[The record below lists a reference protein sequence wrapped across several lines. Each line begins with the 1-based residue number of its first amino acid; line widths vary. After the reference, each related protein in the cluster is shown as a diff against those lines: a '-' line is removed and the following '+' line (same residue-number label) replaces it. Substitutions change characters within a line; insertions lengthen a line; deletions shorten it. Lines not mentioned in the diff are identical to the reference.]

1 MQWDAVLISVGQIS
15 LAVLAGLLVH
25 WLVFA
30 LLSRISSGL
39 GRDVDQIFVRRLR
52 APSILVF
59 PLLAVQVILPAVEPL
74 PQVVG
79 HLLTL
84 AVYGALTWV
93 LVAVLGGIEE
103 AVKRRHDVDV
113 ADNLEARRVHTQ
125 ISVITRSV
133 MVVVV
138 IVGAAA
144 ALMTFE
150 RVRALGTAMLASA
163 GLAGLA
169 IGLAARPVLENLF
182 AGLQIALTQPIRLDD
197 VVIIEGEWG
206 RVEEITVTYVVV
218 RIWDQRRLIVPF
230 SKVISDA
237 FQNWTRRSSEILGT
251 VFLHTDYRVPVEAV
265 RQELQRIVEDAEEWD
280 GRVCVLQVT
289 DLKPTTMEL
298 RALVSARDS
307 GSAWDLRVHIRERL
321 IDFLQREFPESL
333 PRTRVELAGEE
344 AASEDN
350 EPSKGLRPQH
360 DAPPDRGPAPGP
372 TDPAPDAEPGPPPN
386 PGDTRR

>member
-15 LAVLAGLLVH
+15 LAILVGLLVH

-30 LLSRISSGL
+30 LLPRISSGL

-59 PLLAVQVILPAVEPL
+59 PLLAIQVVLPAVEPL
-74 PQVVG
+74 PTVVG
-79 HLLTL
+79 HLFTL

-93 LVAVLGGIEE
+93 LVAVLGGVEE
-103 AVKRRHDVDV
+103 AIKRRHDVDV

-125 ISVITRSV
+125 ISVITRSA

-197 VVIIEGEWG
+197 VVIIDGEWG

-237 FQNWTRRSSEILGT
+237 FQNWTRHSSEILGT
-251 VFLHTDYRVPVEAV
+251 VFLHTDYRVSVEAV
-265 RQELQRIVEDAEEWD
+265 RQELQRIAEDAEQWD

-298 RALVSARDS
+298 RALVSAGDS
-307 GSAWDLRVHIRERL
+307 GSAWELRVHIRERL

-333 PRTRVELAGEE
+333 PRTRVELAGED
-344 AASEDN
+344 AASE
-350 EPSKGLRPQH
+350 
-360 DAPPDRGPAPGP
+360 PPTMRAGPPADGSRTKPGG
-372 TDPAPDAEPGPPPN
+372 PDADPGPPPT

>member
-350 EPSKGLRPQH
+350 EP
-360 DAPPDRGPAPGP
+360 
-372 TDPAPDAEPGPPPN
+372 GPPPS

>member
-1 MQWDAVLISVGQIS
+1 MQWDAVLIPVGQIS

-25 WLVFA
+25 WVVFA
-30 LLSRISSGL
+30 LLPRVSSGL

-52 APSILVF
+52 GPSLLVF
-59 PLLAVQVILPAVEPL
+59 PLLAVQVVLPAVAAL
-74 PQVVG
+74 PPVVG

-84 AVYGALTWV
+84 AVYAALTWV
-93 LVAVLGGIEE
+93 LVAVLGGLEE
-103 AVKRRHDVDV
+103 SVKRRHDVDV

-125 ISVITRSV
+125 VSVVTRSA

-197 VVIIEGEWG
+197 VVIIDGEWG

-237 FQNWTRRSSEILGT
+237 FQNWTRHSAEILGT
-251 VFLHTDYRVPVEAV
+251 VFVHTDYTVPVDAV
-265 RQELQRIVEDAEEWD
+265 RQELQRIVEEAEQWD

-298 RALVSARDS
+298 RALVSAKDS

-333 PRTRVELAGEE
+333 PRTRVALSGTDDRKGQDAAELPAT
-344 AASEDN
+344 
-350 EPSKGLRPQH
+350 PSSPPLSSPPT
-360 DAPPDRGPAPGP
+360 PPDASPDPGP
-372 TDPAPDAEPGPPPN
+372 HPI